1 MTIQEKIQEDI
12 KNSMRLKDSLRL
24 DVLRGM
30 KSAIK
35 LKEIEKIRTLEE
47 SEVFQVLHT
56 LVKQRRDSIDQF
68 KKGGR
73 ADLVAREEDELRILE
88 SYLPAAVSAEEIG
101 QVVKQAIAE
110 LQADNPKDIGR
121 VMKTVMAKFAGKIV
135 DGKQVNEQVR
145 AQLESEDSR
154 RANG

>member
-12 KNSMRLKDSLRL
+12 KDSMRLKDTLRL

-35 LKEIEKIRTLEE
+35 NKEIEKIRTLEE

-56 LVKQRRDSIDQF
+56 LVKQRKDSIDQF

-73 ADLVAREEDELRILE
+73 ADLVAREEDELKILE
-88 SYLPAAVSAEEIG
+88 TYLPAAVSEQEI
-101 QVVKQAIAE
+101 QRVVTEVIAE
-110 LQADNPKDIGR
+110 LQASSPKDIGR
-121 VMKTVMAKFAGKIV
+121 VMKSVMSKFAGKIV
-135 DGKQVNEQVR
+135 DGKQVNEQVK
-145 AQLESEDSR
+145 AQLG
-154 RANG
+154 N

>member
-12 KNSMRLKDSLRL
+12 KQNMRLKDALRL

-30 KSAIK
+30 KAAIK
-35 LKEIEKIRTLEE
+35 HKEIEKIRALEE

-73 ADLVAREEDELRILE
+73 VDLAAREEDELKILE
-88 SYLPAAVSAEEIG
+88 SYLPPAVSEQEITQLVG
-101 QVVKQAIAE
+101 ETIAE
-110 LQADNPKDIGR
+110 LQAVGPKDIGR
-121 VMKTVMAKFAGKIV
+121 VMKAVMGKFAGKIV

-145 AQLESEDSR
+145 AQLAS
-154 RANG
+154 

>member
-12 KNSMRLKDSLRL
+12 KDSMRLKDALRL

-35 LKEIEKIRTLEE
+35 YKEIEKIRTLEE

-56 LVKQRRDSIDQF
+56 LEKQRKDSIDQF

-73 ADLVAREEDELRILE
+73 ADLVAREEDELKILE
-88 SYLPAAVSAEEIG
+88 SYLPAAVSEQEIR
-101 QVVKQAIAE
+101 QVVTEVIIE
-110 LQADNPKDIGR
+110 LQVTNPKDVGR
-121 VMKTVMAKFAGKIV
+121 VMKAVMGKFAGKIV
-135 DGKQVNEQVR
+135 DGKQVNEQVK
-145 AQLESEDSR
+145 AQLVS
-154 RANG
+154 

>member
-12 KNSMRLKDSLRL
+12 KQNMRLKDALRL

-30 KSAIK
+30 KAAIK
-35 LKEIEKIRTLEE
+35 HKEIEKIRALKE

-73 ADLVAREEDELRILE
+73 VDLAAREEDELKILE
-88 SYLPAAVSAEEIG
+88 SYLPPAVSEQEIG
-101 QVVKQAIAE
+101 QLVGETIAE
-110 LQADNPKDIGR
+110 LQAVGPKDIGR
-121 VMKTVMAKFAGKIV
+121 VMKAVMGKFAGRIV

-145 AQLESEDSR
+145 AQLGS
-154 RANG
+154 

>member
-12 KNSMRLKDSLRL
+12 KQNMRLKDALRL

-35 LKEIEKIRTLEE
+35 HKEIEKIRALEE

-73 ADLVAREEDELRILE
+73 VDLAAREEDELKILE
-88 SYLPAAVSAEEIG
+88 SYLPPAVSEQEITQLVG
-101 QVVKQAIAE
+101 ETIAE
-110 LQADNPKDIGR
+110 LQAVGPKDIGR
-121 VMKTVMAKFAGKIV
+121 VMKAVMGKFAGKIV

-145 AQLESEDSR
+145 AQLAS
-154 RANG
+154 